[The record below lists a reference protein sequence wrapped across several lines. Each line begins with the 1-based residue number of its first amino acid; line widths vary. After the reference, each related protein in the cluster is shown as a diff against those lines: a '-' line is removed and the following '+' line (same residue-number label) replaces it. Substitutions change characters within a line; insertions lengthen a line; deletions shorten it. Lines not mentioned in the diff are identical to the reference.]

1 MPDQQLVTPRAARLR
16 RPSWKDTRLIVGVLL
31 VLGSIL
37 LGSAVVSAADDRVPV
52 YAAARTLV
60 PGEKV
65 TEKDLVRVDVQLAE
79 GGPAYLA
86 ADGTV
91 PGGMVATRTVGKGE
105 LLPQSAVGSVRD
117 ADVEVVSV
125 PVDAASATGLAAGDV
140 VTVWASRGAGAGSR
154 RPGGAPTRLGEMVVD
169 EVVQEQGGIVG
180 GGSAVTPVRLVVTG
194 DAVEELEAFIHDDAT
209 ITLTLP
215 RNPGGTP

>member
-1 MPDQQLVTPRAARLR
+1 M
-16 RPSWKDTRLIVGVLL
+16 
-31 VLGSIL
+31 
-37 LGSAVVSAADDRVPV
+37 

-169 EVVQEQGGIVG
+169 EVVQEQGL
-180 GGSAVTPVRLVVTG
+180 SL
-194 DAVEELEAFIHDDAT
+194 IH
-209 ITLTLP
+209 I
-215 RNPGGTP
+215 

>member
-16 RPSWKDTRLIVGVLL
+16 RPSWKDTRLVVGVLL

-140 VTVWASRGAGAGSR
+140 VTVLS
-154 RPGGAPTRLGEMVVD
+154 L
-169 EVVQEQGGIVG
+169 
-180 GGSAVTPVRLVVTG
+180 
-194 DAVEELEAFIHDDAT
+194 IH
-209 ITLTLP
+209 I
-215 RNPGGTP
+215 